1 MGISDRK
8 EREKTELRS
17 LILKAAK
24 KLFLEQGIEK
34 TSIRNIADAIE
45 YSPGT
50 IYHYFQD
57 KDSIFHEIHTE
68 GFQELGKKMA
78 VLHEVENPFERLK
91 AMGKIYIK
99 FAFENTDM
107 YDLMF
112 IKQAPMDFLE
122 KMDCEWDEG
131 QATFD
136 VLRHTVQGCMEQG
149 YFKGQELEAVTFMV
163 WSAVHGMV
171 TLNLR
176 HRCKVVNAHTPDEI
190 VHASFQSFIKLVE
203 QQ

>member
-8 EREKTELRS
+8 EREKSELKS
-17 LILKAAK
+17 LILQAAK

-68 GFQELGKKMA
+68 GFQELGKRMA
-78 VLHEVENPFERLK
+78 VLFEVENPFERLK

-112 IKQAPMDFLE
+112 LK
-122 KMDCEWDEG
+122 
-131 QATFD
+131 
-136 VLRHTVQGCMEQG
+136 
-149 YFKGQELEAVTFMV
+149 
-163 WSAVHGMV
+163 
-171 TLNLR
+171 
-176 HRCKVVNAHTPDEI
+176 
-190 VHASFQSFIKLVE
+190 
-203 QQ
+203 